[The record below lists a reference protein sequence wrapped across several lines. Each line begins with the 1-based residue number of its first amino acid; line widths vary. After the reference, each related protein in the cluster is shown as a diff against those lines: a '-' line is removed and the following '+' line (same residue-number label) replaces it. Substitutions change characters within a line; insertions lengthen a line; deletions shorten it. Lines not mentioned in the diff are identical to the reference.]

1 MNKATRTAQSDY
13 ITHAMRCTRCT
24 TAARLPGAKRCRPGA
39 ELWRAY
45 VDALPPPVRYDSD
58 KRKPK

>member
-24 TAARLPGAKRCRPGA
+24 TAARLPGAKRRRPGA
-39 ELWRAY
+39 ELRRAY
-45 VDALPPPVRYDSD
+45 TDALPPPVKYETDR
-58 KRKPK
+58 RKTQ